1 MQNLCTKAIDIV
13 ITGSQSGV
21 LLYDI
26 GNMIQYNLPQFS
38 FLLGTQ
44 PDAVILCINPFD
56 EMDYIMRTKLF
67 IESSVDCK
75 VVAFVMFPMD
85 IKDDWTGIYGQR
97 IVITDEKYS

>member
-13 ITGSQSGV
+13 ITSSQSGV

-75 VVAFVMFPMD
+75 VVAFEVS
-85 IKDDWTGIYGQR
+85 YG
-97 IVITDEKYS
+97 